1 MTAADRHDGQAPA
14 APARPIEERMPRWG
28 FYAALLIGGCAA
40 IPVVIAPFD
49 LYQQIGFGVV
59 VFIAGL
65 IMNRWRGQNMTVML
79 SVLSVLVSTRYL
91 YWRATET
98 LTFENWFGALLG
110 FGLFFAEFY
119 AWLILVL
126 GYFQTALPLERKVE
140 ILPDDLDLWPTVDVY
155 IPTYNEA
162 LDIVS
167 DTILAAANLDY
178 PADKL
183 RVHVLDDGRRQEFRE
198 FARKI
203 GVNYIVR
210 PDNAHAKAGNLNHA
224 MKETDGELICIFDAD
239 HVPTRAFLQMTVGG
253 FLTDPKLSL
262 VQTPHHF
269 YSPDPF
275 ERNIRGGDAI
285 PNEGELFYGPVQK
298 GNDLWNAAFFCGS
311 CAVIRREAL
320 DSVGGFAVETVT
332 EDAHTALRMQK
343 LGWNTA
349 YLDIALAAGRATERL
364 VLHVGQRV
372 RWARGMTQILRREN
386 PLFGGKLTL
395 AQRLCYLNAM
405 LHFQFALPRIVF
417 LTAPVAFLLLGQNII
432 ASTAPLVLAYAL
444 PHLLH
449 SNMTNMR
456 VHSRY
461 RLTFWG
467 ELYETSL
474 SFHLVWPVLAAM
486 INPKLGK
493 FNVTEKGGLLEREY
507 FDFRIARFH
516 LLTLGIVTLGLIIGC
531 YRLVHGWSDGELRG
545 VLLMNVAWSLFSG
558 LILIAAI
565 AAARET
571 RQIRKTVRLPI
582 ALPATIFTEEG
593 HAVCVKTLNL
603 STGGALIRLPEG
615 VDVDADLV
623 DGLELPVGDGAEVFP
638 VKGIAVERGLLR
650 TSFEDMPVDLYR
662 MLVGVVFGRAD
673 AWVVRRPPPSDKPST
688 ALLSLMRATTGL
700 FAPSHTKAPAGRAG
714 QPRPPVVAE
723 PPALP
728 SRASLPGARV
738 TGASVVVALVAALA
752 FLVPS
757 GRAAAQVA
765 SPSAGAPQVLPQ
777 PPALP
782 SPPSTSA
789 LPVPSAPVAPGG
801 VGAPPV
807 ADTAAPAMPLPPVPG
822 VAATPGTGA
831 AATPMAGSRT
841 VKVSLKELGA
851 IEPLRL
857 LGVEAEIGFPL
868 DIRRDEVVTAAKFV
882 VTIAY
887 SPSLLPELSHMTAL
901 VNGEVVGS
909 MRLERQNAGGL
920 TVEIP
925 VNPALFVRYNRIGLR
940 VIGHY
945 TMDCENPVH
954 SSLWSIISNQSA
966 LELTLQPLPQR
977 SDLAALPAP
986 FFDSAERKA
995 LSLPIALP
1003 AGPSSGTIHAATIVA
1018 SYFAAEAGFRG
1029 SAFPVSLGSVPTGN
1043 AVVIATPEAQPPGLG
1058 LPPITGPTLSV
1069 VGNPSDA
1076 FGRLLVV
1083 AGRNDDELRAAA
1095 TTLALGSVALSG
1107 TTMTVGVPSVP
1118 PRQPYDAPRWLRGDR
1133 PVRFG
1138 ELVEPGALQGA
1149 GFVPGPLA
1157 VPFRTSPDLFVWS
1170 ERGLPMTVR
1179 YRYPRG
1185 EWLDL
1190 ERSRL
1195 DVAINREYLKSLPL
1209 GAPTILDDVRD
1220 IVSDDFVLNESRV
1233 KVPPFQ
1239 IFGSNQLSF
1248 FYDLRPKKRGE
1259 CEGTL
1264 PTGIRS
1270 GIDPDSTIDISG
1282 AERFA
1287 VMPNLSYFAS
1297 AGFPF
1302 TRVADMGDT
1311 AAILPDRP
1319 KAQEIEAL
1327 LDLMGRFGEFTGFP
1341 PLRLTVLQGSANLV
1355 AARGKDVLA
1364 VGTLDDRLG
1373 LPRLLGDGPIQL
1385 SDNRLNVASGRAIDR
1400 VYNLLDG
1407 EGWTED
1413 TAKAGQLL
1421 LGNNDFAG
1429 ILGRETGDGQSLVMV
1444 LASRSERLPKVVAGL
1459 ADTEINAAVS
1469 GDLAIFDQAGASSF
1483 RIGPTYTVGHLG
1495 AFSSL
1500 RWYFRNNPILLSVMT
1515 VVAVVLLAVVIIIF
1529 LRLIA
1534 RLRLRRPKAEV

>member
-1 MTAADRHDGQAPA
+1 MTVANSVDDEVPGPLMSR
-14 APARPIEERMPRWG
+14 IEERMPRWG
-28 FYAALLIGGCAA
+28 LYAALVAGSLAA

-49 LYQQIGFGVV
+49 LYQQIVFGVV

-65 IMNRWRGQNMTVML
+65 IMNRWRGHSMTIML

-98 LTFENWFGALLG
+98 LVFDNWFGALLG
-110 FGLFFAEFY
+110 LGLFMAELY

-126 GYFQTALPLERKVE
+126 GYFQTALPLERKIE
-140 ILPDDLDLWPTVDVY
+140 ILPDDLSLWPTVDVY

-183 RVHVLDDGRRQEFRE
+183 RVHVLDDGRRPEFRE
-198 FARKI
+198 FARKV

-224 MKETDGELICIFDAD
+224 MKETDGELICVFDAD

-343 LGWNTA
+343 RGWNTA
-349 YLDIALAAGRATERL
+349 YLDIPLAAGRATERL

-386 PLFGGKLTL
+386 PMIGGRLTL

-417 LTAPVAFLLLGQNII
+417 LTAPVAFLLLDQNII

-456 VHSRY
+456 VHGRY

-474 SFHLVWPVLAAM
+474 SFHLVWPVIAAM

-507 FDFRIARFH
+507 FDFKIARFH
-516 LLTLGIVTLGLIIGC
+516 LLTLGVVALGLIIGC
-531 YRLVHGWSDGELRG
+531 YRLIYEWPDTELRG
-545 VLLMNVAWSLFSG
+545 VLLMNVAWSLFNG
-558 LILIAAI
+558 LILTAAI

-582 ALPATIFTEEG
+582 SLPATIFTEEG
-593 HAVCVKTLNL
+593 HAVCAQTLNL
-603 STGGALIRLPEG
+603 STGGALIRMPEG
-615 VDVDADLV
+615 VEVDADLV
-623 DGLELPVGDGAEVFP
+623 DGLELPVGDRSEVFP

-650 TSFEDMPVDLYR
+650 TSFEDMPVELYR

-688 ALLSLMRATTGL
+688 AFLSLMRATVGL
-700 FAPSHTKAPAGRAG
+700 LVPHHTKAPAGHAG
-714 QPRPPVVAE
+714 PPRTEVPAA
-723 PPALP
+723 PALP
-728 SRASLPGARV
+728 ARNRLPGARA
-738 TGASVVVALVAALA
+738 TGLSVALALIAAAA
-752 FLVPS
+752 FFMS
-757 GRAAAQVA
+757 GGRAIAQ
-765 SPSAGAPQVLPQ
+765 GAPQ
-777 PPALP
+777 PP
-782 SPPSTSA
+782 T
-789 LPVPSAPVAPGG
+789 
-801 VGAPPV
+801 
-807 ADTAAPAMPLPPVPG
+807 APAAGTPQMLPLPPVVPAPPASAAPG
-822 VAATPGTGA
+822 IATPGIPAATAPTIVPGSASPAPSTAGAPPA
-831 AATPMAGSRT
+831 AAPVAGSR
-841 VKVSLKELGA
+841 VVQVSLKDLGA

-857 LGVEAEIGFPL
+857 LGVEAEVGFPL

-940 VIGHY
+940 VIAHY
-945 TMDCENPVH
+945 TTDCEDPVH

-966 LELTLQPLPQR
+966 LEITLQPLPQR

-995 LSLPIALP
+995 LSLPFALP
-1003 AGPSSGTIHAATIVA
+1003 PNPSNGTIHAATIVA

-1029 SAFPVSLGSVPTGN
+1029 SSFPVSLGGVPTGN
-1043 AVVIATPEAQPPGLG
+1043 AVVFATPEAQPPGLG

-1069 VGNPSDA
+1069 VGNPADA

-1107 TTMTVGVPSVP
+1107 TTMTLGTPSVP

-1138 ELVEPGALQGA
+1138 ELVEPNALQGV
-1149 GFVPGPLA
+1149 GFVPGPLT

-1195 DVAINREYLKSLPL
+1195 DVAINGEYLKSLQL

-1220 IVSDDFVLNESRV
+1220 FVSDDFVLNESRV

-1341 PLRLTVLQGSANLV
+1341 PLRLTVQQGTANLI
-1355 AARGKDVLA
+1355 ATRDKDVLA
-1364 VGTLDDRLG
+1364 VGSLDDRLG
-1373 LPRLLGDGPIQL
+1373 LQRLLGDGPIEV
-1385 SDNRLNVASGRAIDR
+1385 SGNRLTVASGRAIDR
-1400 VYNLLDG
+1400 VYGLLDG

-1413 TAKAGQLL
+1413 TEKAGQLL

-1429 ILGRETGDGQSLVMV
+1429 IVGREIDSSGRSLVMV
-1444 LASRSERLPKVVAGL
+1444 LASRPERLPKVVAGL
-1459 ADTEINAAVS
+1459 AVPEVNAAIS
-1469 GDLAIFDQAGASSF
+1469 GDLAVFDQVGASSF
-1483 RIGPTYTVGHLG
+1483 RVGPTYTVGNLG
-1495 AFSSL
+1495 VFSSL

-1515 VVAVVLLAVVIIIF
+1515 VVAVILIAMVIIVF
-1529 LRLIA
+1529 LRLLA
-1534 RLRLRRPKAEV
+1534 KLRLRRPKEA